1 MKGLCR
7 VRSSRRARKRAPLL
21 ILKEQLNTS
30 TSAALFYTQ
39 DLSCFALFFLPDGQI
54 STFGRLCLF
63 QNHKVRVKISPLQF
77 LSLKQKIQ
85 LFVYSQCYIPI
96 NNRLI
101 IKRCLNI
108 HLAEFYL

>member
-54 STFGRLCLF
+54 STFGRLCHF
-63 QNHKVRVKISPLQF
+63 QNHKVRVKISPLHLNRKFSYLYTVSATFQF
-77 LSLKQKIQ
+77 
-85 LFVYSQCYIPI
+85 
-96 NNRLI
+96 I
-101 IKRCLNI
+101 ID
-108 HLAEFYL
+108 